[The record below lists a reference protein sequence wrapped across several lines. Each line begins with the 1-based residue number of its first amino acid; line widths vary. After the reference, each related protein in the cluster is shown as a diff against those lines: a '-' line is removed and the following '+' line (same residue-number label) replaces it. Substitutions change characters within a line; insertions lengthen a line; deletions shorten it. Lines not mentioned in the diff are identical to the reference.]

1 MQQECAALAGDSG
14 GISRRRP
21 LGSESA
27 SIRQLKSGRFY
38 WQLYLLTQMELAVSK
53 IPVLFTHASAKL
65 TLPHPVPVQLMS
77 WSQAWISLRET
88 LSSYLVASGCC
99 STRVG
104 CVWSSFSRNIP
115 VITGF
120 LLVTEMQGCGFAQG
134 WGERWGWTKLG
145 VKTEAINQSIN
156 HT

>member
-1 MQQECAALAGDSG
+1 MRQECAALAGDSG
-14 GISRRRP
+14 GISKQRP

-38 WQLYLLTQMELAVSK
+38 WQLCLLTQIELAVSK
-53 IPVLFTHASAKL
+53 IPVLFTHSSAKL

-88 LSSYLVASGCC
+88 LSSYLVALSCC

-104 CVWSSFSRNIP
+104 CVWSSFSQNIP
-115 VITGF
+115 VIIGF
-120 LLVTEMQGCGFAQG
+120 LIVTETRGCGFAQIKKKSG
-134 WGERWGWTKLG
+134 GGP
-145 VKTEAINQSIN
+145 N
-156 HT
+156 